1 MSSINPN
8 YAIGHSGI
16 ELEPILTHAT
26 TRPMDVLP
34 EVRQTLR
41 AHRNICSIYPAPFR
55 KQVRHNGITIYSMP
69 AAPRGSYSTL
79 RVYDTQE
86 WCSRPDP
93 TDGRQHWLPMPI
105 PAQIVAEDLV
115 NTWGGDTLGKRSGFS
130 PGVMIIQGDK
140 PTTEELAHLR
150 TQQSALFNWY
160 ITDAMGKHLRGQG
173 NEITDV
179 HRLAAKEMLDK
190 GAERLPWY
198 PTVDFADV
206 KNCVVC
212 AKQID
217 ARALRCNHCQTNLA
231 DWYMQY
237 GLETD
242 DDPVVAAFVAK
253 IKKKPTPAPKPQVNG

>member
-1 MSSINPN
+1 MSN
-8 YAIGHSGI
+8 YAIGRSDL
-16 ELEPILTHAT
+16 ELEPIITHAT

-41 AHRNICSIYPAPFR
+41 GYRSICSIYPAPFR
-55 KQVRHNGITIYSMP
+55 KQVRHNGITVYKMP
-69 AAPRGSYSTL
+69 AAPRGSYATL

-93 TDGRQHWLPMPI
+93 TDGKQHWLPMPI
-105 PAQIVAEDLV
+105 PAQVVADDLV
-115 NTWGGDTLGKRSGFS
+115 NTWAGDTLGKRSGYS
-130 PGVMIIQGDK
+130 PGVMIIKGDK
-140 PTTEELAHLR
+140 PDAEELAALR
-150 TQQSALFNWY
+150 GQQSALFNWY

-206 KNCVVC
+206 KLCLAC

-217 ARALRCNHCQTNLA
+217 ARALRCDHCHTILP
-231 DWYMQY
+231 DWYAQY
-237 GLETD
+237 GLDTA
-242 DDPVVAAFVAK
+242 DDPIVAEFMAR
-253 IKKKPTPAPKPQVNG
+253 IKKKAAPAAKPVVTS